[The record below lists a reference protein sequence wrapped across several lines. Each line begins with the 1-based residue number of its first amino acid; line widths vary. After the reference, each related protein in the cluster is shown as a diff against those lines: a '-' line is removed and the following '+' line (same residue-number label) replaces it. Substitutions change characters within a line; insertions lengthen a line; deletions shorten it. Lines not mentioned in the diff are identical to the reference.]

1 MFEPYL
7 PERFGRDWCDLRGH
21 SSQIVNFM
29 ATALGHK
36 PLFDDWIEVDRLQ
49 ALRNVCA
56 AYGLHVEAES
66 VFVMVDKEK
75 MPERVLGRESI
86 ASTSA
91 YGAPLEACPP
101 EGGWASMGAR
111 VHVFISRDPERLR
124 HGMWYPLVIRDR
136 VLWAPRA
143 DVLSYGRHLGY
154 PPCCV
159 TFFRRYNNW
168 RAYSFLWEI
177 FRRSRTLHPFCNPL
191 AKDRT
196 YSWVYHMPCTFSC
209 AATIERVGALR
220 ADIER
225 LEPTLVAAIDRHTRM
240 PALVLRER
248 KLYFFEGE
256 AQANRIDY
264 TRWMYEGSDA
274 AGNVLAPWL
283 EEGDAVEVD
292 GLRVRVLRGGREL
305 GSVVCRD
312 TGFAPEVPFV
322 ARFDAT

>member
-7 PERFGRDWCDLRGH
+7 PERFGRDWCELRGH

-49 ALRNVCA
+49 ALRDVCA

-159 TFFRRYNNW
+159 TGPTASCGRSSAA
-168 RAYSFLWEI
+168 RARCIHSATRWPRTAPI
-177 FRRSRTLHPFCNPL
+177 RGSTTCPARSR
-191 AKDRT
+191 
-196 YSWVYHMPCTFSC
+196 
-209 AATIERVGALR
+209 
-220 ADIER
+220 
-225 LEPTLVAAIDRHTRM
+225 
-240 PALVLRER
+240 
-248 KLYFFEGE
+248 
-256 AQANRIDY
+256 
-264 TRWMYEGSDA
+264 
-274 AGNVLAPWL
+274 
-283 EEGDAVEVD
+283 
-292 GLRVRVLRGGREL
+292 VR
-305 GSVVCRD
+305 
-312 TGFAPEVPFV
+312 PP
-322 ARFDAT
+322 

>member
-1 MFEPYL
+1 
-7 PERFGRDWCDLRGH
+7 
-21 SSQIVNFM
+21 
-29 ATALGHK
+29 
-36 PLFDDWIEVDRLQ
+36 
-49 ALRNVCA
+49 
-56 AYGLHVEAES
+56 
-66 VFVMVDKEK
+66 
-75 MPERVLGRESI
+75 
-86 ASTSA
+86 
-91 YGAPLEACPP
+91 
-101 EGGWASMGAR
+101 
-111 VHVFISRDPERLR
+111 
-124 HGMWYPLVIRDR
+124 
-136 VLWAPRA
+136 
-143 DVLSYGRHLGY
+143 
-154 PPCCV
+154 
-159 TFFRRYNNW
+159 
-168 RAYSFLWEI
+168 
-177 FRRSRTLHPFCNPL
+177 
-191 AKDRT
+191 
-196 YSWVYHMPCTFSC
+196 MPCTFSC